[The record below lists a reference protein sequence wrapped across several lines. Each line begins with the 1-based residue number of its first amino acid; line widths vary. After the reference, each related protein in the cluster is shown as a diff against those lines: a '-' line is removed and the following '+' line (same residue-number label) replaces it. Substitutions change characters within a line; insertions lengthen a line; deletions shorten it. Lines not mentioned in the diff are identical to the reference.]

1 MDQFITQQLE
11 FVVRLL
17 AAILCG
23 AVIGLE
29 RQSMAKLAGIRT
41 HIMVAIAAAIMMVA
55 IAAAIMVIISKYGF
69 NDVLSVNSG
78 ITVDASRVAAG
89 IITGIG
95 FLGGGLILTGKQGFV
110 SGITTA
116 AGVWATVGVGMAMG
130 AGMYI
135 LGFIGTVC
143 IIATQFLLHGNIRLA
158 KESLRGQII
167 AECEDSSEAVQ
178 NYIEVNRIKLEH
190 KEKKR
195 CVLHLM
201 VTMSHVHAY
210 DEAVLVLDA
219 IEGIVSYEI

>member
-41 HIMVAIAAAIMMVA
+41 HIMVA

-167 AECEDSSEAVQ
+167 AECEDSSEAVEQMLEDLKQ

>member
-1 MDQFITQQLE
+1 MDQFINLQLE
-11 FVVRLL
+11 FVIRLL
-17 AAILCG
+17 AAMVCG

-41 HIMVAIAAAIMMVA
+41 HIMVAIAAAIM
-55 IAAAIMVIISKYGF
+55 VIISKYGF
-69 NDVLSVNSG
+69 NDVLSVENG
-78 ITVDASRVAAG
+78 LTVDVSRVAAG

-130 AGMYI
+130 TGMYV
-135 LGFIGTVC
+135 LGFVGTVC
-143 IIATQFLLHGNIRLA
+143 IIATQFLLHGNIKLA
-158 KESLRGQII
+158 KERLRGQII
-167 AECEDSSEAVQ
+167 VECEDSSEAVEHVLEDVKQ